1 MSVGVRVRL
10 LDAEGTVRGCVQ
22 PHPHTCVRACVRSCV
37 RTQTHLRPD
46 TCVCVC
52 ACGSVRACAA
62 VIDALE
68 ENLQLSARHVEPSR
82 ATLRD
87 YGNTS
92 SSSIWYDSE
101 CCTTARHHVLCR
113 VSTSV
118 HAN

>member
-22 PHPHTCVRACVRSCV
+22 PHPHTCVFACVRSCM
-37 RTQTHLRPD
+37 RTQTHLRAHPD
-46 TCVCVC
+46 TCV
-52 ACGSVRACAA
+52 CAA

-101 CCTTARHHVLCR
+101 CGTTARHRVLCR
-113 VSTSV
+113 VSASV